1 MKHLLNTL
9 YILSE
14 DIYLSLDGENVVA
27 NRNQEAIARYP
38 LHTLQNIITFS
49 YAGASPALLGACAQR
64 QVGLAFCTPRGK
76 FLARVC
82 GESNGNVLLRRT
94 QYRVADDLAQSIRI
108 GRTMIF
114 GKIYN
119 ARWSIERTR
128 RDHGLRV
135 DADQLVS
142 ASQQLQGLLPQ
153 VRKASSPEEL
163 RGLEGAGANVYFKVF
178 DQMILGDKETFFF
191 SGRSRRP
198 PLDAVNA
205 MLSFTYSL
213 LAHDCAS
220 ALESVGLDS
229 YVGFLHRDRPG
240 RTSLALDLME
250 ELRPC
255 MADRFVLTM
264 INNRIIKSADFQHTH
279 SGAVLLTD
287 EGRKTFLKHWQEKK
301 KEVLTHPY
309 LDEKLSW
316 GMVPFVQ
323 ALLLARYL
331 RGDLDEYPPFYG
343 SEIMLVLITYDV
355 NTENAAG
362 RKRLRQIARQCVN
375 YGQRVQNSVFECLLD
390 AAQCR
395 LLQAKLCQ
403 IIDPKQDSLRFYYL
417 GDRYKSRIEHF
428 GANPAYDPEDL
439 LII

>member
-1 MKHLLNTL
+1 MRHLLNTL

-14 DIYLSLDGENVVA
+14 DVYLSLDGENVVA
-27 NRNQEAIARYP
+27 NRNQQAVARYP

-49 YAGASPALLGACAQR
+49 YSGASPALLGACAQR

-94 QYRVADDLAQSIRI
+94 QYRTADDLAQCTRV

-142 ASQQLQGLLPQ
+142 AFQQLQGLLPQ

-178 DQMILGDKETFFF
+178 DQMILGDKDAFFF

-205 MLSFTYSL
+205 MLSFAYSL
-213 LAHDCAS
+213 LAHDCVS

-264 INNRIIKSADFQHTH
+264 INNRIIKSADFQYTH

-287 EGRKTFLKHWQEKK
+287 EGRKTFLRHWQEKK

-309 LDEKLSW
+309 LAEKLPW
-316 GMVPFVQ
+316 GMIPYVQ
-323 ALLLARYL
+323 ALLLARHL
-331 RGDLDEYPPFYG
+331 RGDLDEYPPF
-343 SEIMLVLITYDV
+343 LW
-355 NTENAAG
+355 
-362 RKRLRQIARQCVN
+362 K
-375 YGQRVQNSVFECLLD
+375 
-390 AAQCR
+390 
-395 LLQAKLCQ
+395 
-403 IIDPKQDSLRFYYL
+403 
-417 GDRYKSRIEHF
+417 
-428 GANPAYDPEDL
+428 
-439 LII
+439 